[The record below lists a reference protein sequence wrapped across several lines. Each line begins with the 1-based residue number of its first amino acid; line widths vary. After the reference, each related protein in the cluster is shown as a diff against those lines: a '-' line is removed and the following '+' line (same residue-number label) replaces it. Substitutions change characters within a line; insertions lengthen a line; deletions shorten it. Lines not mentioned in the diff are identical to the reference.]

1 MQISSIPSALQSG
14 LEGVKKAEVGL
25 AETAQNIANL
35 NVEQPTQAIS
45 TQERPNPIE
54 TNNTSRTDLSTEA
67 VNLVVNEYLAK
78 SNIKVIKTADEM
90 MGTLIDTK
98 V

>member
-14 LEGVKKAEVGL
+14 LDGVKKAEVGL

-35 NVEQPTQAIS
+35 NVEQPAQAVS
-45 TQERPNPIE
+45 AQERPNQIE
-54 TNNTSRTDLSTEA
+54 TNNASRTDLSTEA